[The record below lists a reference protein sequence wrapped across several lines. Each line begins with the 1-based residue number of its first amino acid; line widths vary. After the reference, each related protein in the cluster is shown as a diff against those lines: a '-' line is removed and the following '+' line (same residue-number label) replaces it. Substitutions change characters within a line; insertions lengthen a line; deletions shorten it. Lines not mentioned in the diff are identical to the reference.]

1 MEAISFNVCSMVLR
15 NLVESNR
22 VEKVCLIVSQCCMDR
37 VRMRMEAMEND
48 ASLEIF
54 DKDNFCEEDSMID
67 DDDDDAFNVKPPPP
81 PRNCSNT
88 DTVLHE
94 W

>member
-1 MEAISFNVCSMVLR
+1 
-15 NLVESNR
+15 
-22 VEKVCLIVSQCCMDR
+22 
-37 VRMRMEAMEND
+37 MEAMEND

>member
-1 MEAISFNVCSMVLR
+1 
-15 NLVESNR
+15 
-22 VEKVCLIVSQCCMDR
+22 VSQCCMDR
-37 VRMRMEAMEND
+37 VRMRVEAMEND

-54 DKDNFCEEDSMID
+54 VNAIFREEDSIIVD
-67 DDDDDAFNVKPPPP
+67 DDDDDAVEPPPP

-94 W
+94 CWASSEVV